1 MTAALAGHYN
11 GRMFGFQKLLVL
23 AAIIAAVWYGF
34 KLIGRLDRA
43 RKARLESEGESAS
56 PAGAED
62 MERCAAC
69 DVFVAA
75 RNAAS
80 CGRDDCPY
88 PGEPA
93 SMPPSPGPG

>member
-1 MTAALAGHYN
+1 
-11 GRMFGFQKLLVL
+11 MFGFSLQKLLVL

-43 RKARLESEGESAS
+43 RKTRLETAGKSAA
-56 PAGAED
+56 PAGVED

-69 DVFVAA
+69 DTFVAA
-75 RNAAS
+75 RDAAS

-88 PGEPA
+88 PA
-93 SMPPSPGPG
+93 SGQG